1 MPSSQLSRDEIHRNL
16 DSFRSHWLRE
26 LVEWNEQG
34 LTGEE
39 QKSAQRFWIDLFSC
53 FGVSAARMNLFERN
67 ARRGNT
73 GNTGRIDLFYP
84 GVVIGEAKKPGVELE
99 VAYEQVLDYLNGGSI
114 RDFEYPRYILCS
126 NFEAFRLVRLG
137 DTDSSFDISFRL
149 SEVVDYL
156 DSLKFLAGYDTVT
169 RAEETRAS
177 IQASRL
183 MAELFTAM
191 AGDDV
196 DEAVGDE
203 APTNIHDEELRVHET
218 SMYLTRLLF
227 LLFGDDAGLW
237 EADLFTRFVEEN
249 TTADNLGPQLNA
261 LFEVLNTPENR
272 RRHVP
277 DSMAAFPYVNGAIFA
292 EPMRTQYFTPAM
304 RTALLHACRFNW
316 SEISPAIFGS
326 LFQLVK
332 SKEARRSD
340 GEHYTSEKNILKT
353 LEPLFLTELRE
364 KAERLIASRS
374 TTVKALREF
383 RDSLADYAFL
393 DPACGSGNFL
403 IVAYRELRKIET
415 DLIVAIRRKE
425 GTLDDMAL
433 DVSFEQKLSIGQF
446 YGIEVNWWPARI
458 AETAMFLVDHQ
469 ANKELAQRI
478 GAAPER
484 LPISITAH
492 IHHANALAVDWSLV
506 VPEPKGE
513 TLVFGNPPFIGQYT
527 KTKGQKEDMKRV
539 WGKDYDGYLDYVT
552 GWHAQAMKLL
562 SQRKG
567 QFAYV
572 TTNSITQGQPV
583 PELFG
588 PLFREGW
595 RIKFAHRTFSWDSE
609 APGKAAVH
617 CVIVGFSRGEF
628 KPLLWDYPRVNGEPV
643 SVPVV
648 TGINAYLVD
657 GPNVLVTKRMKPLS
671 SFVSPAVRGSQ
682 PTDGGNLIISAEDY
696 EEVSSNSVAA
706 KYLRKFIG
714 SRELVHGL
722 DRWCLWLEDLDPAD
736 VKHAEVLRERIEG
749 CREFREQS
757 TPSGDAYK
765 LKEIPHLF
773 RPNKHRPLVP
783 YVGIPIHVG
792 ESRRYYT
799 VQRFEPEVICSNA
812 NFQVR
817 DKDGLLFSLIS
828 SSMFLAWQ
836 GTIGGRLESRLR
848 FSSTIVWNNFPVPEL
863 STKQRESIIKAGKK
877 VLEARALH
885 PERSL
890 AEHYAPLSMAPEL
903 VKAHEALDREVDK
916 AFGAPRKLTNE
927 RQRLEL
933 LFSSYQRLTQ
943 AA

>member
-1 MPSSQLSRDEIHRNL
+1 MPTSQLSRDEIHRNL

-26 LVEWNEQG
+26 LEEWKAEG
-34 LTGEE
+34 LTGQE
-39 QKSAQRFWIDLFSC
+39 QKAAQRFWIDLFSC

-67 ARRGNT
+67 ARRGDT

-84 GVVIGEAKKPGVELE
+84 GVVIGEAKKPGVDLE

-114 RDFEYPRYILCS
+114 REFEYPRYILCA
-126 NFEAFRLVRLG
+126 NFEQFRLIRLG
-137 DTDSSFDISFRL
+137 DTNFDVSFGL

-169 RAEETRAS
+169 RAEEARAS

-196 DEAVGDE
+196 DEAVGDD
-203 APTNIHDEELRVHET
+203 APTNFHDEELRVHET

-237 EADLFTRFVEEN
+237 ENDLFTRFVEEN
-249 TTADNLGPQLNA
+249 TTPENLGPQLNA
-261 LFEVLNTPENR
+261 LFEILNTPENR

-364 KAERLIASRS
+364 KAERLITSRS

-446 YGIEVNWWPARI
+446 YGLEVNWFPARI
-458 AETAMFLVDHQ
+458 AETAMYLVDHQ

-506 VPEPKGE
+506 VPEPKGD
-513 TLVFGNPPFIGQYT
+513 TIVFGNPPFIGHQT
-527 KTKGQKEDMKRV
+527 KTKEQREELKTV
-539 WGKDYDGYLDYVT
+539 WGKHANGLLDYVA

-562 SQRKG
+562 QNRKG
-567 QFAYV
+567 EFAFV
-572 TTNSITQGQPV
+572 TTNSITQGQGVAP
-583 PELFG
+583 LFG
-588 PLFREGW
+588 PLYAEGW
-595 RIKFAHRTFSWDSE
+595 DIKFAHKTFAWDSE

-617 CVIVGFSRGEF
+617 CVIVGFSRDTTG
-628 KPLLWDYPRVNGEPV
+628 KQRLWDYETAQSEPHEVVVSQGVNG
-643 SVPVV
+643 
-648 TGINAYLVD
+648 YLVD
-657 GPNVLVTKRMKPLS
+657 GPRILVERVSKPLS
-671 SFVSPAVRGSQ
+671 SEIAPAHFGTM
-682 PTDGGNLIISAEDY
+682 PLGNALVVEVDEY
-696 EEVSSNSVAA
+696 EEVSSDPVAA
-706 KYLRKFIG
+706 KYLRPLRG
-714 SRELVHGL
+714 SREIVRGM
-722 DRWCLWLEDLDPAD
+722 DRWCLWLEDLEPGDLEKSP
-736 VKHAEVLRERIEG
+736 VLKERVARNKQYRDSAPTG
-749 CREFREQS
+749 
-757 TPSGDAYK
+757 GDAYK
-765 LKEIPHLF
+765 YRSTPHLF
-773 RPNKHRPLVP
+773 RPSKLPTGDYLCIPSVVSETRP
-783 YVGIPIHVG
+783 YF
-792 ESRRYYT
+792 T
-799 VQRFEPEVICSNA
+799 AARFSKDVIVSNLA
-812 NFQVR
+812 FWAS
-817 DKDGLLFSLIS
+817 DEDGLLFSLVS
-828 SSMFLAWQ
+828 SSMFMAWQ
-836 GTIGGRLESRLR
+836 RTVGGRLKSDLR
-848 FSSTIVWNNFPVPEL
+848 FSNTLTWNTFPVPEL
-863 STKQRESIIKAGKK
+863 SAKQREAIIKAGKK
-877 VLEARALH
+877 VLEARELH

-903 VKAHEALDREVDK
+903 VKAHEALDRQVDK
-916 AFGAPRKLTNE
+916 ALGASRKLTRE

-933 LFSSYQRLTQ
+933 LFSNYQRLT
-943 AA
+943 AVA

>member
-1 MPSSQLSRDEIHRNL
+1 MPTSQLSRDAIHRNL
-16 DSFRSHWLRE
+16 ESFRGHWLRE
-26 LVEWNEQG
+26 LEEWKEQG
-34 LTGEE
+34 ITGQE
-39 QKSAQRFWIDLFSC
+39 QKAAQRFWIDLFSC
-53 FGVSAARMNLFERN
+53 FGVTAQRMNLFERN
-67 ARRGNT
+67 ARRSDT

-84 GVVIGEAKKPGVELE
+84 GVVIGEAKKPGVDLE
-99 VAYEQVLDYLNGGSI
+99 VAYQQVLDYLNGGSI
-114 RDFEYPRYILCS
+114 REFEYPRYILCS
-126 NFEAFRLVRLG
+126 NFEQFRLIRLG
-137 DTDSSFDISFRL
+137 DTSFDVTFEL
-149 SEVVDYL
+149 SEIVDYL

-169 RAEETRAS
+169 REEGARAS

-196 DEAVGDE
+196 DEAVGDDS
-203 APTNIHDEELRVHET
+203 PTNFHDEELRVHET

-249 TTADNLGPQLNA
+249 TTPENLGPQLNA

-340 GEHYTSEKNILKT
+340 GEHYTSEKNILRT
-353 LEPLFLTELRE
+353 LKPLFLTELQE
-364 KAERLIASRS
+364 KAQRLISAKS
-374 TTVKALREF
+374 TSVKDLRAF

-446 YGIEVNWWPARI
+446 YGIELNWWPARI

-506 VPEPKGE
+506 VPEPKSE
-513 TLVFGNPPFIGQYT
+513 TFVFGNPPFIGHQT
-527 KTKGQKEDMKRV
+527 KTKEQREELKAV
-539 WGKDYDGYLDYVT
+539 WGKHANGLLDYVT

-562 SQRKG
+562 QNRKG
-567 QFAYV
+567 EFAFV
-572 TTNSITQGQPV
+572 TTNSITQGQGVAP
-583 PELFG
+583 LFG
-588 PLFREGW
+588 PLYAEGW
-595 RIKFAHRTFSWDSE
+595 DIKFAHKTFAWDSE

-617 CVIVGFSRGEF
+617 CVIVGFSRDTTG
-628 KPLLWDYPRVNGEPV
+628 KQRLWDYETPQSEPHEIAVSQGVNG
-643 SVPVV
+643 
-648 TGINAYLVD
+648 YLVD
-657 GPNVLVTKRMKPLS
+657 GAQILVERVNKPLS
-671 SFVSPAVRGSQ
+671 TVIAPAYFGAMPLGSA
-682 PTDGGNLIISAEDY
+682 LIVEAGDY
-696 EEVSSNSVAA
+696 EEVSSDPVAA
-706 KYLRKFIG
+706 KYLRPLRG
-714 SRELVHGL
+714 SRELVRGL
-722 DRWCLWLEDLDPAD
+722 DRWCLWLEDLEPGDLEKSP
-736 VKHAEVLRERIEG
+736 VLKERVARNKQYRDSAPTG
-749 CREFREQS
+749 
-757 TPSGDAYK
+757 GDAYK
-765 LKEIPHLF
+765 YRSTPHLF
-773 RPNKHRPLVP
+773 RPSKLPTGDYLC
-783 YVGIPIHVG
+783 IPSVVS
-792 ESRRYYT
+792 ESRPFFT
-799 VQRFEPEVICSNA
+799 AARFSKDVIVSNLA
-812 NFQVR
+812 FWTP
-817 DKDGLLFSLIS
+817 DGDGLLFALIS
-828 SSMFLAWQ
+828 SSMFMAWQ
-836 GTIGGRLESRLR
+836 KTVGGRLKSDLR
-848 FSSTIVWNNFPVPEL
+848 FSNTLVWNTFPVPEL
-863 STKQRESIIKAGKK
+863 SDKQREGIVKAGKK
-877 VLEARALH
+877 VLEARELH
-885 PERSL
+885 PERPL

-903 VKAHEALDREVDK
+903 VKAHDALDREVDK
-916 AFGAPRKLTNE
+916 VFGAPRKLTNE

-933 LFSSYQRLTQ
+933 LFSNYQRLTEV
-943 AA
+943 A

>member
-1 MPSSQLSRDEIHRNL
+1 MPSSQLSRDEINRNL

-26 LVEWNEQG
+26 LKEWNEQG
-34 LTGEE
+34 ITGQE
-39 QKSAQRFWIDLFSC
+39 QKAAQRFWIDLFSC
-53 FGVSAARMNLFERN
+53 FGVTAQRMNLFERN
-67 ARRGNT
+67 ARRGDT

-84 GVVIGEAKKPGVELE
+84 GVVIGEAKKPGVDLE
-99 VAYEQVLDYLNGGSI
+99 VAYQQVLDYLNGGSI

-126 NFEAFRLVRLG
+126 NFEQFRLIRLG
-137 DTDSSFDISFRL
+137 DTNFDVSFGL

-169 RAEETRAS
+169 RAEEARAS

-203 APTNIHDEELRVHET
+203 APTNFHDEELRVHET

-340 GEHYTSEKNILKT
+340 GEHYTSETNILKT
-353 LEPLFLTELRE
+353 LQPLFLTELRE
-364 KAERLIASRS
+364 KAERLITSRS

-446 YGIEVNWWPARI
+446 YGIELNWWPARI

-484 LPISITAH
+484 LPIRITAH
-492 IHHANALAVDWSLV
+492 IQHANALAVDWSLV

-513 TLVFGNPPFIGQYT
+513 TFVFGNPPFIGHQT
-527 KTKGQKEDMKRV
+527 KTKEQREELKAV
-539 WGKDYDGYLDYVT
+539 WGKHANGLLDYVA

-562 SQRKG
+562 QNRKG
-567 QFAYV
+567 EFAFV
-572 TTNSITQGQPV
+572 TTNSIAQGQGV
-583 PELFG
+583 PPLFG
-588 PLFREGW
+588 PLYAEGW
-595 RIKFAHRTFSWDSE
+595 DIKFAHKTFAWDSE

-617 CVIVGFSRGEF
+617 CVIVGFSRDTTG
-628 KPLLWDYPRVNGEPV
+628 KQRLWDYETAHSEPQEVVVSQGVNG
-643 SVPVV
+643 
-648 TGINAYLVD
+648 YLVD
-657 GPNVLVTKRMKPLS
+657 GPRILVERVSKPLS
-671 SFVSPAVRGSQ
+671 SEIAPAHFGTM
-682 PTDGGNLIISAEDY
+682 PLGNALVVEVDEY
-696 EEVSSNSVAA
+696 EEVSSDSVAA
-706 KYLRKFIG
+706 KYLRPLRG
-714 SRELVHGL
+714 SRELVRGL
-722 DRWCLWLEDLDPAD
+722 DRWCLWLEDLEPGDLEKSP
-736 VKHAEVLRERIEG
+736 VLKERVARNKKYRESAPTG
-749 CREFREQS
+749 
-757 TPSGDAYK
+757 GDAYK
-765 LKEIPHLF
+765 YRSTPHLF
-773 RPNKHRPLVP
+773 RPSKLPTGDYLCIPSVVSETRP
-783 YVGIPIHVG
+783 YF
-792 ESRRYYT
+792 T
-799 VQRFEPEVICSNA
+799 AARFSKDIIVSNLA
-812 NFQVR
+812 FWTP
-817 DKDGLLFSLIS
+817 DEDGLLFALIS
-828 SSMFLAWQ
+828 SSMFMEWQ
-836 GTIGGRLESRLR
+836 RTVGGRLKSDLR
-848 FSSTIVWNNFPVPEL
+848 FSNTLVWNTFPVPEL
-863 STKQRESIIKAGKK
+863 SDKQREGIIKAGKK
-877 VLEARALH
+877 VLEARELH

-903 VKAHEALDREVDK
+903 VKAHDALDREVDK

-933 LFSSYQRLTQ
+933 LFSNYQQLKG
-943 AA
+943 

>member
-1 MPSSQLSRDEIHRNL
+1 MPTSQLSRDEINRNL

-26 LVEWNEQG
+26 LEEWKAEG

-53 FGVSAARMNLFERN
+53 FGVTAQRMNLFERN
-67 ARRGNT
+67 ARRSDT

-84 GVVIGEAKKPGVELE
+84 GVVIGEAKKPGVDLE
-99 VAYEQVLDYLNGGSI
+99 IAYQQVLDYLNGGSI
-114 RDFEYPRYILCS
+114 REFEYPRYILCS
-126 NFEAFRLVRLG
+126 NFEQFRLIRLG
-137 DTDSSFDISFRL
+137 DTNFDVSFGL

-169 RAEETRAS
+169 RAEEARAS

-203 APTNIHDEELRVHET
+203 APTNFHDEELRVHET

-249 TTADNLGPQLNA
+249 TTPDNLGPQLNA

-364 KAERLIASRS
+364 KAERLITSRS

-403 IVAYRELRKIET
+403 IVAYRELREIET

-446 YGIEVNWWPARI
+446 YGIELNWWPARI

-492 IHHANALAVDWSLV
+492 IQHANALAVDWSLV

-527 KTKGQKEDMKRV
+527 KTKEQTEDMKRV

-583 PELFG
+583 PALFG

-643 SVPVV
+643 SVPVA

-657 GPNVLVTKRMKPLS
+657 GPNVLVTKRSKPLADIPKVTYGS
-671 SFVSPAVRGSQ
+671 KPA
-682 PTDGGNLIISAEDY
+682 DGGFLVPKAGVKIAADDEIAARYVRPFVGAKELIHGTA
-696 EEVSSNSVAA
+696 
-706 KYLRKFIG
+706 
-714 SRELVHGL
+714 RE
-722 DRWCLWLEDLDPAD
+722 CLWLEELDPAD
-736 VKHAEVLRERIEG
+736 VKRSEVLRERIEG
-749 CREFREQS
+749 CKEFREASAKKATREQAV
-757 TPSGDAYK
+757 T
-765 LKEIPHLF
+765 PHLF
-773 RPNKHRPLVP
+773 TEIRNQETS
-783 YVGIPIHVG
+783 YVGIPRHVG
-792 ESRRYYT
+792 ESRKFFT
-799 VQRFEPEVICSNA
+799 VQSFAPEVICGDA
-812 NFQVR
+812 NFQVE
-817 DKDGLLFSLIS
+817 DKDGLLFGLIS
-828 SSMFLAWQ
+828 SSMFMAWQ
-836 GTIGGRLESRLR
+836 RTIGGKIKSDLR
-848 FSSTIVWNNFPVPEL
+848 FSNTLTWNTFPVPEL
-863 STKQRESIIKAGKK
+863 SDKQRESIIKAGKK
-877 VLEARALH
+877 VLEARELH

-916 AFGAPRKLTNE
+916 AFGASRKLTNE

-933 LFSSYQRLTQ
+933 LFSNYQRLTEV
-943 AA
+943 A

>member
-1 MPSSQLSRDEIHRNL
+1 MPTSQLSRDEINRNL
-16 DSFRSHWLRE
+16 DSFQSHWLRE
-26 LVEWNEQG
+26 LEEWKEQG
-34 LTGEE
+34 LTGQE
-39 QKSAQRFWIDLFSC
+39 QKAAQRFWIDLFSC
-53 FGVSAARMNLFERN
+53 FGVTAQRMNLFERN

-84 GVVIGEAKKPGVELE
+84 GVVIGEAKKPGVDLE

-114 RDFEYPRYILCS
+114 REFEYPRYILCS
-126 NFEAFRLVRLG
+126 NFEQFRLIRLG
-137 DTDSSFDISFRL
+137 DTNFDVSFEL

-169 RAEETRAS
+169 RAEEARAS

-196 DEAVGDE
+196 DEAIGDE
-203 APTNIHDEELRVHET
+203 APTNFHDEELRVHET

-249 TTADNLGPQLNA
+249 TTPENLGPQLNA

-340 GEHYTSEKNILKT
+340 GEHYTSETNILKT

-364 KAERLIASRS
+364 KAERLITSRS

-383 RDSLADYAFL
+383 RDSLAEYAFL

-446 YGIEVNWWPARI
+446 YGIELNWWPARI

-484 LPISITAH
+484 LPIRITAH

-513 TLVFGNPPFIGQYT
+513 TFVFGNPPFIGHQT
-527 KTKGQKEDMKRV
+527 KTKEQREELKAV
-539 WGKDYDGYLDYVT
+539 WGKHANGLLDYVT
-552 GWHAQAMKLL
+552 GWHAQAVKLL
-562 SQRKG
+562 KNRKG
-567 QFAYV
+567 EFAFV
-572 TTNSITQGQPV
+572 TTNSIAQGQGVAP
-583 PELFG
+583 LFG
-588 PLFREGW
+588 PLYGEGW
-595 RIKFAHRTFSWDSE
+595 DIKFAHRTFAWDSE

-617 CVIVGFSRGEF
+617 CVIVGFSRDTTG
-628 KPLLWDYPRVNGEPV
+628 KQRLWDYETAQSEPHEIAVSQGVNG
-643 SVPVV
+643 
-648 TGINAYLVD
+648 YLVD
-657 GPNVLVTKRMKPLS
+657 GPRILVERVSKPLS
-671 SFVSPAVRGSQ
+671 SEIAPAHFGTM
-682 PTDGGNLIISAEDY
+682 PLGNALVVEVDEY
-696 EEVSSNSVAA
+696 EEVSSDSVAA
-706 KYLRKFIG
+706 KYLRPLRG
-714 SRELVHGL
+714 SRELVRGL
-722 DRWCLWLEDLDPAD
+722 DRWCLWLEDLEPGDLEKSP
-736 VKHAEVLRERIEG
+736 VLKERVARNKKYRESAPTG
-749 CREFREQS
+749 
-757 TPSGDAYK
+757 GDAYK
-765 LKEIPHLF
+765 YRSTPHLF
-773 RPNKHRPLVP
+773 RPSKRPNGDYLCIPSVVSEARP
-783 YVGIPIHVG
+783 YF
-792 ESRRYYT
+792 T
-799 VQRFEPEVICSNA
+799 AARFSKNVIVSNLA
-812 NFQVR
+812 FWTP
-817 DKDGLLFSLIS
+817 DEDGLLFALIS
-828 SSMFLAWQ
+828 SSVFMAWQ
-836 GTIGGRLESRLR
+836 KTVGGRLKSDLR
-848 FSSTIVWNNFPVPEL
+848 FSNTLVWNTFPVPEL
-863 STKQRESIIKAGKK
+863 SDKQREGIIKAGKK
-877 VLEARALH
+877 VLEARELH
-885 PERSL
+885 SERSL
-890 AEHYAPLSMAPEL
+890 AEHYSPLAMAPEL
-903 VKAHEALDREVDK
+903 VKAHDALDREVDK

-933 LFSSYQRLTQ
+933 LFSNYQRLTE
-943 AA
+943 

>member
-1 MPSSQLSRDEIHRNL
+1 MSAAAISRDEIHRRL
-16 DSFRSHWLRE
+16 DSFRAHWLRE
-26 LVEWNEQG
+26 LDQWKEQG

-39 QKSAQRFWIDLFSC
+39 QKAAQRFWIDLFSC

-67 ARRGNT
+67 ARRGST
-73 GNTGRIDLFYP
+73 GGAGRIDLFYP
-84 GVVIGEAKKPGVELE
+84 SVVIGEAKKPGVSLE
-99 VAYEQVLDYLNGGSI
+99 VAYEQALDYLNGGTV
-114 RDFEYPRYILCS
+114 RDFEMPRYVLCS
-126 NFEAFRLVRLG
+126 NFEQFRLVRLG
-137 DTDSSFDISFRL
+137 DAGFDISFGL
-149 SEVVDYL
+149 SEVTDNL
-156 DSLKFLAGYDTVT
+156 DALKFLAGYDTVT
-169 RAEETRAS
+169 KQEEQKASIRAS
-177 IQASRL
+177 QL

-203 APTNIHDEELRVHET
+203 APTNYHDEELRVHET

-237 EADLFTRFVEEN
+237 EQDLFTRFIEEN

-272 RRHVP
+272 RGRVP
-277 DSMAAFPYVNGAIFA
+277 DSLAAFPYVNGAIFA
-292 EPMRTQYFTPAM
+292 EPMRTQYFDAEM
-304 RTALLHACRFNW
+304 RDALLKACRFNW

-364 KAERLIASRS
+364 KAERLITSRS
-374 TTVKALREF
+374 TTVKALRAF

-415 DLIVAIRRKE
+415 DLIVEIRRRE
-425 GTLDDMAL
+425 GTLDELAL

-446 YGIEVNWWPARI
+446 YGIELNWWPARI
-458 AETAMFLVDHQ
+458 AETAMWLVDHQ

-506 VPEPKGE
+506 VPEPRGE
-513 TLVFGNPPFIGQYT
+513 TLIFGNPPFIGQYT
-527 KTKGQKEDMKRV
+527 KTKEQTQDMRRV
-539 WGKDYDGYLDYVT
+539 WGTDYDGYLDYVT
-552 GWHAQAMKLL
+552 GWHAQSMKLL
-562 SQRKG
+562 KNRKG

-583 PELFG
+583 PALFG

-643 SVPVV
+643 AVPVA

-657 GPNVLVTKRMKPLS
+657 GPNVLVEKRSKPLADIPVAR
-671 SFVSPAVRGSQ
+671 FGSK
-682 PTDGGNLIISAEDY
+682 PVDGGNLIVEVDEF
-696 EEVSSNSVAA
+696 EEVSSDPIAA
-706 KYLRKFIG
+706 KYLRPFRMGK
-714 SRELVHGL
+714 ELVRGL
-722 DRWCLWLEDLDPAD
+722 DRWCLWLEDLEPGD
-736 VKHAEVLRERIEG
+736 VEKSEILRSRIE
-749 CREFREQS
+749 
-757 TPSGDAYK
+757 AV
-765 LKEIPHLF
+765 KEKRLASKKKATQESARYPHLF
-773 RPNKHRPLVP
+773 QENHQPEGP
-783 YVGIPIHVG
+783 YVGIPRVVS
-792 ESRRYYT
+792 ETRAYYT
-799 VQRFEPEVICSNA
+799 AQHLEPEVIA
-812 NFQVR
+812 G
-817 DKDGLLFSLIS
+817 DKVYTAIDPDGLLFSLVS
-828 SSMFLAWQ
+828 SSMFMTWQ
-836 GTIGGRLESRLR
+836 RTVGGRLKSDLN
-848 FSSTIVWNNFPVPEL
+848 FSNTITWNSFPVPGL
-863 STKQRESIIKAGKK
+863 TDKQREAIIKAGKK
-877 VLEARALH
+877 VLAVRALH

-890 AEHYAPLSMAPEL
+890 AEHYAPLSMDPEL
-903 VKAHEALDREVDK
+903 VKAHDALDRAVDT

-933 LFSSYQRLTQ
+933 LFRAYSEMTRQN
-943 AA
+943 

>member
-26 LVEWNEQG
+26 LEEWKAEG

-53 FGVSAARMNLFERN
+53 FGITAQRMNLFERN

-73 GNTGRIDLFYP
+73 GSTGRIDLFYP
-84 GVVIGEAKKPGVELE
+84 GVVIGEAKKPGVDLE
-99 VAYEQVLDYLNGGSI
+99 VAYQQVLDYLNGGSI

-126 NFEAFRLVRLG
+126 NFEQFRLIRLG
-137 DTDSSFDISFRL
+137 DTNFDVTFGL

-169 RAEETRAS
+169 RAEEARAS

-203 APTNIHDEELRVHET
+203 APTNYHDEELRVHET

-261 LFEVLNTPENR
+261 LFEILNTPENR

-277 DSMAAFPYVNGAIFA
+277 DSLAAFPYVNGAIFA

-340 GEHYTSEKNILKT
+340 GEHYTSETNILKT
-353 LEPLFLTELRE
+353 VEPLFLTELRE
-364 KAERLIASRS
+364 KAERLITSRS

-446 YGIEVNWWPARI
+446 YGIELNWWPARI

-469 ANKELAQRI
+469 CNKELAQRI

-513 TLVFGNPPFIGQYT
+513 TFVFGNPPFIGQYT
-527 KTKGQKEDMKRV
+527 KTKEQKEDMKRV

-583 PELFG
+583 PALFG

-595 RIKFAHRTFSWDSE
+595 RIKFAHRTFAWDSE

-628 KPLLWDYPRVNGEPV
+628 KPLLWDYPRVNGEAV
-643 SVPVV
+643 CVPVA

-657 GPNVLVTKRMKPLS
+657 GPNVLATKRSKPLADIPKVAYGS
-671 SFVSPAVRGSQ
+671 KPA
-682 PTDGGNLIISAEDY
+682 DGGFLVPKAGVKIAEDD
-696 EEVSSNSVAA
+696 EVAA
-706 KYLRKFIG
+706 RYVRPFVGAKELIHG
-714 SRELVHGL
+714 TARE
-722 DRWCLWLEDLDPAD
+722 CLWLEDLDPAD
-736 VKHAEVLRERIEG
+736 VRRSEVLRERIEG
-749 CREFREQS
+749 CREFREAS
-757 TPSGDAYK
+757 AKKATRERAVT
-765 LKEIPHLF
+765 PHLF
-773 RPNKHRPLVP
+773 TEIRKQETS
-783 YVGIPIHVG
+783 YVGIPRHVG
-792 ESRRYYT
+792 ETRKFFT
-799 VQRFEPEVICSNA
+799 VQRFGPEVICGDA
-812 NFQVR
+812 NFQVE

-828 SSMFLAWQ
+828 SSMFMAWQ
-836 GTIGGRLESRLR
+836 RTIGGKIKSDLR
-848 FSSTIVWNNFPVPEL
+848 FSNTLVWNTFPIPEL
-863 STKQRESIIKAGKK
+863 SEKQREGIIRAGKK
-877 VLEARALH
+877 VLEARELH

-903 VKAHEALDREVDK
+903 VKAHDALDREVDK
-916 AFGAPRKLTNE
+916 AFGAPRKLTNK

-933 LFSSYQRLTQ
+933 LFENYERLTR
-943 AA
+943 

>member
-16 DSFRSHWLRE
+16 DSFQSHWLRE
-26 LVEWNEQG
+26 LEEWKAKG

-67 ARRGNT
+67 ARRGDT

-84 GVVIGEAKKPGVELE
+84 GVVIGEAKKPGVDLE

-126 NFEAFRLVRLG
+126 NFEQFRLIRLG
-137 DTDSSFDISFRL
+137 DTSFDVTFEL
-149 SEVVDYL
+149 SEIVDYL

-169 RAEETRAS
+169 KREEERAS
-177 IQASRL
+177 IRASQL

-203 APTNIHDEELRVHET
+203 APTNFHDEALRVHET

-249 TTADNLGPQLNA
+249 TTPENLGPQLNA
-261 LFEVLNTPENR
+261 LFEVLNTPGNR

-340 GEHYTSEKNILKT
+340 GEHYTSETNILKT

-364 KAERLIASRS
+364 KAERLITSRS

-446 YGIEVNWWPARI
+446 YGIELNWWPARI

-484 LPISITAH
+484 LPIRITAH
-492 IHHANALAVDWSLV
+492 IQHANALAVDWSLV

-527 KTKGQKEDMKRV
+527 KTKEQTEDMKRV

-583 PELFG
+583 PALFG

-628 KPLLWDYPRVNGEPV
+628 KPLLWDYPRVNGEAV
-643 SVPVV
+643 SVPVA

-657 GPNVLVTKRMKPLS
+657 GPNVLVAKRSKPLADIPKVTYGS
-671 SFVSPAVRGSQ
+671 KAV
-682 PTDGGNLIISAEDY
+682 DNGNLIVEVEDY
-696 EEVSSNSVAA
+696 EAVSSDSVAA
-706 KYLRKFIG
+706 KYLRPFRG
-714 SRELVHGL
+714 SKELVRGL
-722 DRWCLWLEDLDPAD
+722 ERWCLWLENLDPGD
-736 VKHAEVLRERIEG
+736 VSSSSVLSERLDAV
-749 CREFREQS
+749 RRFRDSSKKEATRQLAS
-757 TPSGDAYK
+757 LPQLFGERRAPTSDYLCIPSVVS
-765 LKEIPHLF
+765 ET
-773 RPNKHRPLVP
+773 RPYFTAARF
-783 YVGIPIHVG
+783 
-792 ESRRYYT
+792 SRN
-799 VQRFEPEVICSNA
+799 VIVSNLA
-812 NFQVR
+812 FWAP
-817 DKDGLLFSLIS
+817 DEDGLLFSLVS
-828 SSMFLAWQ
+828 SSMFMAWQ
-836 GTIGGRLESRLR
+836 KTVGGRLKSDLR
-848 FSSTIVWNNFPVPEL
+848 FSNTLVWNTFPVPEL
-863 STKQRESIIKAGKK
+863 SDKQREGIVKAGKK
-877 VLEARALH
+877 VLEARGLH

-903 VKAHEALDREVDK
+903 VKAHEALDRQVDK
-916 AFGAPRKLTNE
+916 AFGTSRKLTNE

-933 LFSSYQRLTQ
+933 LFSNYQRLTEV
-943 AA
+943 A

>member
-26 LVEWNEQG
+26 LEEWNEQG
-34 LTGEE
+34 ITGEE
-39 QKSAQRFWIDLFSC
+39 QKGAQRFWIDLFSC
-53 FGVSAARMNLFERN
+53 FGVTAQRMNLFERN

-84 GVVIGEAKKPGVELE
+84 GVVIGEAKKPGVDLE

-114 RDFEYPRYILCS
+114 REFEYPRYILCS
-126 NFEAFRLVRLG
+126 NFEQFRLIRLG
-137 DTDSSFDISFRL
+137 DTSFDVSFGL
-149 SEVVDYL
+149 SEIVDYL

-169 RAEETRAS
+169 RAEEARAS

-203 APTNIHDEELRVHET
+203 APTNFHDEELRVHET

-249 TTADNLGPQLNA
+249 TTPDNLGPQLNA
-261 LFEVLNTPENR
+261 LFEVLNTPDNR

-353 LEPLFLTELRE
+353 LQPLFLTELRE
-364 KAERLIASRS
+364 KAQRLISAKS
-374 TTVKALREF
+374 TSVKDLRAF

-446 YGIEVNWWPARI
+446 YGIELNWWPARI

-492 IHHANALAVDWSLV
+492 IHHANALSVDWSLV

-513 TLVFGNPPFIGQYT
+513 TFVFGNPPFIGARMMD
-527 KTKGQKEDMKRV
+527 KEQKQELNRV
-539 WGKDYDGYLDYVT
+539 WNGAKGVNQLDYVT
-552 GWHAQAMKLL
+552 GWHAQALKMLEE
-562 SQRKG
+562 RRG
-567 QFAYV
+567 RFGFV
-572 TTNSITQGQPV
+572 TTNSITQGDQV
-583 PELFG
+583 PRLFG
-588 PLFREGW
+588 PIFDAGW
-595 RIKFAHRTFSWDSE
+595 RIRFAHRTFSWDSE

-617 CVIVGFSRGEF
+617 CVIIGFDRQDSPTPR
-628 KPLLWDYPRVNGEPV
+628 LWDYPRVNAEPEL
-643 SVPVV
+643 VPV
-648 TGINAYLVD
+648 TRSINAYLVD
-657 GPNVLVTKRMKPLS
+657 GPNVLVEKRSKPLS
-671 SFVSPAVRGSQ
+671 GVAPARFGSM
-682 PTDGGNLIISAEDY
+682 PNDGGNLIVEAEEY
-696 EEVSSNSVAA
+696 EEVASDPVAA
-706 KYLRKFIG
+706 KYLRPFRMGK
-714 SRELVHGL
+714 ELVRGL
-722 DRWCLWLEDLDPAD
+722 ERWCLWMENLEPGD
-736 VKHAEVLRERIEG
+736 VEKSEILRSRVEAVRTHRLKSKRAATQKRAATPYLFGELH
-749 CREFREQS
+749 QPS
-757 TPSGDAYK
+757 TS
-765 LKEIPHLF
+765 
-773 RPNKHRPLVP
+773 
-783 YVGIPIHVG
+783 YVGIPRVVS
-792 ESRRYYT
+792 EARRYYT
-799 VQRFEPEVICSNA
+799 AQHLSPEIIA
-812 NFQVR
+812 G
-817 DKDGLLFSLIS
+817 DKVYTAVDPDGLLFGLIS
-828 SSMFLAWQ
+828 SSMFITWQ
-836 GTIGGRLESRLR
+836 KTVGGRLKSDYN
-848 FSSTIVWNNFPVPEL
+848 FSNTIVWNTFPVPEL
-863 STKQRESIIKAGKK
+863 SDKQRESIIKAGKK
-877 VLEARALH
+877 VLEARELH

-903 VKAHEALDREVDK
+903 VKAHDALDREVDK
-916 AFGAPRKLTNE
+916 AFGASRKLSNE

-933 LFSSYQRLTQ
+933 LFSNYQRLTEV
-943 AA
+943 A

>member
-1 MPSSQLSRDEIHRNL
+1 MPTSQLSRDEIHRNL
-16 DSFRSHWLRE
+16 DSFQSHWLRE
-26 LVEWNEQG
+26 LEQWKAEG

-39 QKSAQRFWIDLFSC
+39 QKGAQRFWIDLFSC
-53 FGVSAARMNLFERN
+53 FGVTAQRMNLFERN
-67 ARRGNT
+67 ARRGDT

-84 GVVIGEAKKPGVELE
+84 GVVIGEAKKPGVDLE
-99 VAYEQVLDYLNGGSI
+99 VAYQQVLDYLNGGSI
-114 RDFEYPRYILCS
+114 REFEYPRYILCS
-126 NFEAFRLVRLG
+126 NFQEFRLIRLG
-137 DTDSSFDISFRL
+137 DTSFDVSFEL
-149 SEVVDYL
+149 SEIVDYL

-169 RAEETRAS
+169 RAEEARAS

-196 DEAVGDE
+196 DEAVGDD
-203 APTNIHDEELRVHET
+203 APTNFHDEELRVHET

-249 TTADNLGPQLNA
+249 TTPENLGPQLNA

-340 GEHYTSEKNILKT
+340 GEHYTSETNILKT
-353 LEPLFLTELRE
+353 LQPLFLTELRE
-364 KAERLIASRS
+364 KAERLISAKS
-374 TTVKALREF
+374 TGVKELRAF

-446 YGIEVNWWPARI
+446 YGIELNWWPARI

-469 ANKELAQRI
+469 CNKELAQRI

-492 IHHANALAVDWSLV
+492 IHHGNALAVDWSLV

-513 TLVFGNPPFIGQYT
+513 TFVFGNPPFIGHQT
-527 KTKGQKEDMKRV
+527 KTKEQREELKAV
-539 WGKDYDGYLDYVT
+539 WGKYANGLLDYVT
-552 GWHAQAMKLL
+552 GWHAQAVKLL
-562 SQRKG
+562 KKRKG
-567 QFAYV
+567 EFAFV
-572 TTNSITQGQPV
+572 TTNSITQGQGV
-583 PELFG
+583 PPLFG
-588 PLFREGW
+588 PLYAEGW
-595 RIKFAHRTFSWDSE
+595 DIKFAHKTFAWDSE

-617 CVIVGFSRGEF
+617 CVIVGFSRDTTG
-628 KPLLWDYPRVNGEPV
+628 KQRLWDYETAHSEPQEVVVSQGVNG
-643 SVPVV
+643 
-648 TGINAYLVD
+648 YLVD
-657 GPNVLVTKRMKPLS
+657 GPRILVERVSKPLS
-671 SFVSPAVRGSQ
+671 SEIAPAHFGTM
-682 PTDGGNLIISAEDY
+682 PLGNALVVEVDEY
-696 EEVSSNSVAA
+696 EEVSSDPVAA
-706 KYLRKFIG
+706 KYLRPLRG
-714 SRELVHGL
+714 SRELVRGL
-722 DRWCLWLEDLDPAD
+722 DRWCLWLQDLEPGDLEKSP
-736 VKHAEVLRERIEG
+736 VLKERVSRNKRYRESAPTG
-749 CREFREQS
+749 
-757 TPSGDAYK
+757 GDAYK
-765 LKEIPHLF
+765 YRSTPHLF
-773 RPNKHRPLVP
+773 RPSKLPTGDYLCIPSVVSETRP
-783 YVGIPIHVG
+783 YFTAAGF
-792 ESRRYYT
+792 SKD
-799 VQRFEPEVICSNA
+799 VIVSNLA
-812 NFQVR
+812 FWTP
-817 DKDGLLFSLIS
+817 DEDGLLFALIS
-828 SSMFLAWQ
+828 SSMFMAWQ
-836 GTIGGRLESRLR
+836 RTVGGRLKSDLR
-848 FSSTIVWNNFPVPEL
+848 FSNTLTWNTFPVPEL
-863 STKQRESIIKAGKK
+863 SDKQREAIIKAGKK
-877 VLEARALH
+877 VLEARELH

-903 VKAHEALDREVDK
+903 VKAHDALDREVDK

-933 LFSSYQRLTQ
+933 LFSNYQRLTQ
-943 AA
+943 VA

>member
-1 MPSSQLSRDEIHRNL
+1 MPVPQLSRDEIHRRL
-16 DSFRSHWLRE
+16 DSFRAHWLRE
-26 LVEWNEQG
+26 LEEWKEQG

-39 QKSAQRFWIDLFSC
+39 QKAAQRFWIDLFSC
-53 FGVSAARMNLFERN
+53 FGVSAQRMNLFERN
-67 ARRGNT
+67 ARRGST
-73 GNTGRIDLFYP
+73 GGAGRIDLFYP
-84 GVVIGEAKKPGVELE
+84 SVVIGEAKKPGVSLE
-99 VAYEQVLDYLNGGSI
+99 VAYQQALDYLNGGTV
-114 RDFEYPRYILCS
+114 RDFEMPRYVLCS

-137 DTDSSFDISFRL
+137 DADSGFDISFSL
-149 SEVVDYL
+149 SEVTDNL

-169 RAEETRAS
+169 KQEEEKASIRAS
-177 IQASRL
+177 QL

-203 APTNIHDEELRVHET
+203 APTDYHDEELKVHET
-218 SMYLTRLLF
+218 SQYLTRLLF

-237 EADLFTRFVEEN
+237 EQDLFTRFIEEN

-272 RRHVP
+272 RGRVP
-277 DSMAAFPYVNGAIFA
+277 DSLAAFPYVNGAVFA
-292 EPMRTQYFTPAM
+292 EQMRTQYFDAEM
-304 RTALLHACRFNW
+304 RDALLKACRFNW

-340 GEHYTSEKNILKT
+340 GEHYTSETNILKT

-364 KAERLIASRS
+364 QAERLITSKS
-374 TTVKALREF
+374 TTVKKLREF

-415 DLIVAIRRKE
+415 DLIVEIRRRE
-425 GTLDDMAL
+425 GTLDELAL

-446 YGIEVNWWPARI
+446 YGIELNWWPARI

-469 ANKELAQRI
+469 ANQQLAQRI

-492 IHHANALAVDWSLV
+492 IHHANALSVDWSLV
-506 VPEPKGE
+506 VPEPRGE
-513 TLVFGNPPFIGQYT
+513 TVVFGNPPFIGQYT
-527 KTKGQKEDMKRV
+527 KTKEQTQDMRRV
-539 WGKDYDGYLDYVT
+539 WGTDYDGYLDYVT
-552 GWHAQAMKLL
+552 GWHAQAMRLL
-562 SQRKG
+562 KNRKG

-583 PELFG
+583 PALFG

-643 SVPVV
+643 AVPVA

-657 GPNVLVTKRMKPLS
+657 GPNILVAKRSKPLADIPVAR
-671 SFVSPAVRGSQ
+671 FGSK
-682 PTDGGNLIISAEDY
+682 PVDGGNLIVEVDEF
-696 EEVSSNSVAA
+696 EEVSSDPIAA
-706 KYLRKFIG
+706 KYLRPFRMGK
-714 SRELVHGL
+714 ELVRGL
-722 DRWCLWLEDLDPAD
+722 DRWCLWMENLEPGD
-736 VKHAEVLRERIEG
+736 VEKSKILRSRIE
-749 CREFREQS
+749 
-757 TPSGDAYK
+757 AV
-765 LKEIPHLF
+765 KEKRQASKKKATQESARYPHLF
-773 RPNKHRPLVP
+773 QENHQPELP
-783 YVGIPIHVG
+783 YVGIPRVVS
-792 ESRRYYT
+792 ETRAYYT
-799 VQRFEPEVICSNA
+799 VQHLEPEVIAADSV
-812 NFQVR
+812 FTVV
-817 DKDGLLFSLIS
+817 DPEGLLFGLIS
-828 SSMFLAWQ
+828 SSMFMAWQ

-848 FSSTIVWNNFPVPEL
+848 FSNTLTWNNFPVPVL
-863 STKQRESIIKAGKK
+863 TDKQRTSIIKAGEK
-877 VLEARALH
+877 VLVARELH
-885 PERSL
+885 PDRSL
-890 AEHYAPLSMAPEL
+890 AEHYAPLSMDPEL
-903 VKAHEALDREVDK
+903 VRAHDALDRAVDT

-933 LFSSYQRLTQ
+933 LFKNYEALTSD
-943 AA
+943 

>member
-1 MPSSQLSRDEIHRNL
+1 MPTSQLSRDEIHRNL
-16 DSFRSHWLRE
+16 DSFRSHWLKE
-26 LVEWNEQG
+26 LEEWKAEG

-53 FGVSAARMNLFERN
+53 FGITAQRMNLFERN

-84 GVVIGEAKKPGVELE
+84 GVVIGEAKKPGVDLE
-99 VAYEQVLDYLNGGSI
+99 VAYQQVLDYLNGGSI
-114 RDFEYPRYILCS
+114 REFEYPRYILCS
-126 NFEAFRLVRLG
+126 NFEQFRLIRLG
-137 DTDSSFDISFRL
+137 DTSFDVTFEL
-149 SEVVDYL
+149 SDVVDYL

-169 RAEETRAS
+169 RAEEARAS

-203 APTNIHDEELRVHET
+203 APTNFHDEELRVHET

-249 TTADNLGPQLNA
+249 TTPENLGPQLNA

-364 KAERLIASRS
+364 KAERLISAKS
-374 TTVKALREF
+374 TSVKDLRAF

-415 DLIVAIRRKE
+415 ELIVAIRRKE

-446 YGIEVNWWPARI
+446 YGIEFNWWPARI

-492 IHHANALAVDWSLV
+492 IHHANALSVDWSLV
-506 VPEPKGE
+506 VPEPKSE
-513 TLVFGNPPFIGQYT
+513 TFVFGNPPFSGH
-527 KTKGQKEDMKRV
+527 KERSPEQ
-539 WGKDYDGYLDYVT
+539 GKDLKRAWGRTSIGHLDLVT
-552 GWHAQAMKLL
+552 GWFVLAVKFLGT
-562 SQRKG
+562 RKG
-567 QFAYV
+567 EFAFV
-572 TTNSITQGQPV
+572 ATNSISQGESVQPLH
-583 PELFG
+583 EMYSKH
-588 PLFREGW
+588 GW
-595 RIKFAHRTFSWDSE
+595 KIKFAHRPFVWDSE

-617 CVIVGFSRGEF
+617 CVIVGYTKENDARISLFEEGQNVTHPREISPYLIEGPSSLAVKATRKVLSPELAPIKAGST
-628 KPLLWDYPRVNGEPV
+628 PIDWDNL
-643 SVPVV
+643 VV
-648 TGINAYLVD
+648 TKG
-657 GPNVLVTKRMKPLS
+657 
-671 SFVSPAVRGSQ
+671 
-682 PTDGGNLIISAEDY
+682 EY
-696 EEVSSNSVAA
+696 EEVQKDPVMA
-706 KYLRKFIG
+706 KYLRPYIG
-714 SRELVHGL
+714 GDELINKL
-722 DRWCLWLEDLDPAD
+722 PRWCLWLAESETVSEDIAKSD
-736 VKHAEVLRERIEG
+736 KLRARIEKVAEK
-749 CREFREQS
+749 RAS
-757 TPSGDAYK
+757 
-765 LKEIPHLF
+765 
-773 RPNKHRPLVP
+773 
-783 YVGIPIHVG
+783 
-792 ESRRYYT
+792 SRREATQKLQNTPYLFGEIRQPSVDYLAIPQSFTERRKYATAARLTADNIASVKLFT
-799 VQRFEPEVICSNA
+799 VEDES
-812 NFQVR
+812 
-817 DKDGLLFSLIS
+817 GLLFAIIS
-828 SSMFLAWQ
+828 SSMFILWQ
-836 GTIGGRLESRLR
+836 KTVGGRIKSDPS
-848 FSSTIVWNNFPVPEL
+848 FSSSLVWNTFPVPEL
-863 STKQRESIIKAGKK
+863 TEKQRASIIKAGEK
-877 VLEARALH
+877 VFAARSLH
-885 PERSL
+885 SERSL
-890 AEHYAPLSMAPEL
+890 AEHYNPLAMTPEL
-903 VKAHEALDREVDK
+903 VKAHDALDREVDK
-916 AFGAPRKLTNE
+916 AFGASRKLSNE

-933 LFSSYQRLTQ
+933 LLENYQALTEE
-943 AA
+943 A

>member
-1 MPSSQLSRDEIHRNL
+1 MPTSQLSRDEIHRNL

-26 LVEWNEQG
+26 LEEWKAEG
-34 LTGEE
+34 LTGQE
-39 QKSAQRFWIDLFSC
+39 QKAAQRFWIDLFSC

-67 ARRGNT
+67 ARRGDT

-84 GVVIGEAKKPGVELE
+84 GVVIGEAKKPGVDLE
-99 VAYEQVLDYLNGGSI
+99 VAYQQVLDYLNGGSI

-126 NFEAFRLVRLG
+126 NFEQFRLIRLG
-137 DTDSSFDISFRL
+137 DTNFDVTFGL

-169 RAEETRAS
+169 RAEEARAS

-203 APTNIHDEELRVHET
+203 APTNYHDEELRVHET

-261 LFEVLNTPENR
+261 LFEILNTPENR

-292 EPMRTQYFTPAM
+292 EPMRTQYFDAEM
-304 RTALLHACRFNW
+304 RDALLKACRFNW

-340 GEHYTSEKNILKT
+340 GEHYTSETNILKT

-364 KAERLIASRS
+364 KAERLINSRS

-403 IVAYRELRKIET
+403 IVAYRELRRIEA
-415 DLIVAIRRKE
+415 DLIVAIRERE

-446 YGIEVNWWPARI
+446 YGIELNWWPARI

-469 ANKELAQRI
+469 CNKELAQRI

-492 IHHANALAVDWSLV
+492 IHHGNALAVDWSLV
-506 VPEPKGE
+506 VPEPKSE
-513 TLVFGNPPFIGQYT
+513 TFVFGNPPFIGQYT
-527 KTKGQKEDMKRV
+527 KTKEQKEDMKRV

-583 PELFG
+583 PALFG

-595 RIKFAHRTFSWDSE
+595 RIKFAHRTFAWDSE

-628 KPLLWDYPRVNGEPV
+628 KPLLWDYPRVNGEAV
-643 SVPVV
+643 CVPVA

-657 GPNVLVTKRMKPLS
+657 GPNVLVTKRSKPLADIPKVAYGS
-671 SFVSPAVRGSQ
+671 KPA
-682 PTDGGNLIISAEDY
+682 DGGFLVPKAGVKIAEDD
-696 EEVSSNSVAA
+696 EVAA
-706 KYLRKFIG
+706 RYVRPFVGAKELIHG
-714 SRELVHGL
+714 TARE
-722 DRWCLWLEDLDPAD
+722 CLWLEDLDPAD
-736 VKHAEVLRERIEG
+736 VKRSEVLRERIEG
-749 CREFREQS
+749 CKEFREASAKKATREQAV
-757 TPSGDAYK
+757 T
-765 LKEIPHLF
+765 PHLF
-773 RPNKHRPLVP
+773 TEIRNQETS
-783 YVGIPIHVG
+783 YVGIPRHVG
-792 ESRRYYT
+792 ETRKFFT
-799 VQRFEPEVICSNA
+799 VQRFGPEVICGDA
-812 NFQVR
+812 NFQVE

-828 SSMFLAWQ
+828 SSMFMAWQ
-836 GTIGGRLESRLR
+836 RTIGGKIKSDLR
-848 FSSTIVWNNFPVPEL
+848 FSNTLVWNTFPVPEL
-863 STKQRESIIKAGKK
+863 SDKQREGIVKAGKK
-877 VLEARALH
+877 VLEARELH

-903 VKAHEALDREVDK
+903 VKAHEALDRQVDK
-916 AFGAPRKLTNE
+916 ALGASRKLTSE

-933 LFSSYQRLTQ
+933 LFSNYQRLTEV
-943 AA
+943 A

>member
-1 MPSSQLSRDEIHRNL
+1 MPTSQLSRDELHRNL

-26 LVEWNEQG
+26 LEEWKAEG

-84 GVVIGEAKKPGVELE
+84 GVVIGEAKKPGVDLE
-99 VAYEQVLDYLNGGSI
+99 IAYQQVLDYLNGGSI

-126 NFEAFRLVRLG
+126 NFEEFRLIRLG
-137 DTDSSFDISFRL
+137 DTNFDVSFGL

-169 RAEETRAS
+169 RAEEARAS

-203 APTNIHDEELRVHET
+203 APTNFHDEELRVHET

-249 TTADNLGPQLNA
+249 TTPDNLGPQLNA

-364 KAERLIASRS
+364 KAERLISAKS
-374 TTVKALREF
+374 TSVKELRAF

-446 YGIEVNWWPARI
+446 YGIELNWWPARI

-469 ANKELAQRI
+469 ANKELAQQI

-506 VPEPKGE
+506 VPAPKAE
-513 TLVFGNPPFIGQYT
+513 TFVFGNPPFV
-527 KTKGQKEDMKRV
+527 GQKEKSKDQVEDMSRV
-539 WGKDYDGYLDYVT
+539 WGSDYDGYLDYVT

-562 SQRKG
+562 QNRRG
-567 QFAYV
+567 EFAYV

-583 PELFG
+583 PALFG

-617 CVIVGFSRGEF
+617 CVIVGFSREEF
-628 KPLLWDYPRVNGEPV
+628 RPLLWDYPNVKGEPV
-643 SVPVV
+643 EV
-648 TGINAYLVD
+648 TITEAINAYLVD
-657 GPNVLVTKRMKPLS
+657 GPQLLVSKRMRPLS
-671 SFVSPAVRGSQ
+671 TVLPEVKSGSKAVDWGLY
-682 PTDGGNLIISAEDY
+682 TLETEAELK
-696 EEVSSNSVAA
+696 EVNSDLVAA
-706 KYLRKFIG
+706 KYVRLYLG
-714 SRELVHGL
+714 GEELINGTS
-722 DRWCLWLEDLDPAD
+722 RWCLWFDSLEPND
-736 VKHAEVLRERIEG
+736 VGRSSLLRERIEEVRLRRANSKRKATKKAADTPATFG
-749 CREFREQS
+749 ELRQPS
-757 TPSGDAYK
+757 TDYLAIPQTFSERRKYATVARLPRDVIASIK
-765 LKEIPHLF
+765 LFTAEDP
-773 RPNKHRPLVP
+773 
-783 YVGIPIHVG
+783 
-792 ESRRYYT
+792 
-799 VQRFEPEVICSNA
+799 
-812 NFQVR
+812 
-817 DKDGLLFSLIS
+817 DGLLFGVVS
-828 SSMFLAWQ
+828 SSMFIAWQ
-836 GTIGGRLESRLR
+836 KAVGGRLKSDPS
-848 FSSTIVWNNFPVPEL
+848 FSNTIVWNNFPVPEL
-863 STKQRESIIKAGKK
+863 SDKRRASIIKAGKK
-877 VLEARALH
+877 VLEARELH

-890 AEHYAPLSMAPEL
+890 AEHYNPLAMAPEL
-903 VKAHEALDREVDK
+903 VKAHDALDREVDK

-933 LFSSYQRLTQ
+933 LFENYRRLKG
-943 AA
+943 

>member
-1 MPSSQLSRDEIHRNL
+1 MPTSQLSRDEIHRNL
-16 DSFRSHWLRE
+16 DSFRSHWLKE

-34 LTGEE
+34 LTGQE
-39 QKSAQRFWIDLFSC
+39 QKAAQRFWIDLFSC
-53 FGVSAARMNLFERN
+53 FGITAQRMNLFERN

-84 GVVIGEAKKPGVELE
+84 GVVIGEAKKPGVDLE

-126 NFEAFRLVRLG
+126 NFEQFRLIRLG
-137 DTDSSFDISFRL
+137 DTNFDVSFGL

-169 RAEETRAS
+169 RAEEARAS

-203 APTNIHDEELRVHET
+203 APTNFHDEELRVHET

-249 TTADNLGPQLNA
+249 TTPDNLGPQLNA

-277 DSMAAFPYVNGAIFA
+277 ESMASFPYVNGAIFA

-340 GEHYTSEKNILKT
+340 GEHYTSETNILKT
-353 LEPLFLTELRE
+353 LQPLFLTELRE
-364 KAERLIASRS
+364 KAERLINSRS

-446 YGIEVNWWPARI
+446 YGIELNWWPARI

-492 IHHANALAVDWSLV
+492 IQHANALAVDWSLV

-513 TLVFGNPPFIGQYT
+513 TFVFGNPPFIGHQT
-527 KTKGQKEDMKRV
+527 KTKEQREELKAV
-539 WGKDYDGYLDYVT
+539 WGKHANGLLDYVT

-562 SQRKG
+562 QNRKG
-567 QFAYV
+567 EFAFV
-572 TTNSITQGQPV
+572 TTNSITQGQGV
-583 PELFG
+583 PPLFG
-588 PLFREGW
+588 PLYAEGW
-595 RIKFAHRTFSWDSE
+595 DTKFAHKTFAWDSE

-617 CVIVGFSRGEF
+617 CVIVGFSRDTTG
-628 KPLLWDYPRVNGEPV
+628 KQRLWDYETAQSEPHEIAVSQGVNG
-643 SVPVV
+643 
-648 TGINAYLVD
+648 YLVD
-657 GPNVLVTKRMKPLS
+657 GPRILVERVSKPLS
-671 SFVSPAVRGSQ
+671 SEIAPAHFGTM
-682 PTDGGNLIISAEDY
+682 PLGNALVVEVDEY
-696 EEVSSNSVAA
+696 EEVSSDPIAA
-706 KYLRKFIG
+706 KYLRPLRG
-714 SRELVHGL
+714 SRELVRGL
-722 DRWCLWLEDLDPAD
+722 NRWCLWLEDLEPGDLEKSP
-736 VKHAEVLRERIEG
+736 VLKERVARNKQYRDSAPTG
-749 CREFREQS
+749 
-757 TPSGDAYK
+757 GDAYK
-765 LKEIPHLF
+765 YRSTPHLF
-773 RPNKHRPLVP
+773 RPSKRPNGDYLC
-783 YVGIPIHVG
+783 IPSVVG
-792 ESRRYYT
+792 ESRPFFT
-799 VQRFEPEVICSNA
+799 AARFSKDVIVSNLA
-812 NFQVR
+812 FWTP
-817 DKDGLLFSLIS
+817 DEDGLLFALIS
-828 SSMFLAWQ
+828 SSMFMAWQ
-836 GTIGGRLESRLR
+836 RTVGGRLKSDLR
-848 FSSTIVWNNFPVPEL
+848 FSNTLVWNTFPVPEL
-863 STKQRESIIKAGKK
+863 SEKQREAIIKAGKK
-877 VLEARALH
+877 VLQARELH
-885 PERSL
+885 PERYL
-890 AEHYAPLSMAPEL
+890 AEHYNALAMAPEL
-903 VKAHEALDREVDK
+903 VKAHDALDREVDK
-916 AFGAPRKLTNE
+916 AFGAQRKLTNE
-927 RQRLEL
+927 RQRLGL
-933 LFSSYQRLTQ
+933 LFSSYQRLIQ
-943 AA
+943 GV

>member
-1 MPSSQLSRDEIHRNL
+1 MPSSQLSRDEINRNL

-26 LVEWNEQG
+26 LEEWKAEG

-39 QKSAQRFWIDLFSC
+39 QKSAQRFWIDLFGC
-53 FGVSAARMNLFERN
+53 FGVTAQRMNLFERN
-67 ARRGNT
+67 ARRGDT

-84 GVVIGEAKKPGVELE
+84 GVVIGEAKKPGVDLE

-114 RDFEYPRYILCS
+114 REFEYPRYILCS
-126 NFEAFRLVRLG
+126 NFEQFRLIRLG
-137 DTDSSFDISFRL
+137 DTNFDVTFGL

-169 RAEETRAS
+169 RAEEARAS

-196 DEAVGDE
+196 DEAVGDD
-203 APTNIHDEELRVHET
+203 APTNFHDEEFRVHET

-249 TTADNLGPQLNA
+249 TTPDNLGPQLNA
-261 LFEVLNTPENR
+261 LFEVLNTPDNR

-353 LEPLFLTELRE
+353 LQPLFLTELRE
-364 KAERLIASRS
+364 KAERLINSRS

-446 YGIEVNWWPARI
+446 YGIELNWWPARI

-469 ANKELAQRI
+469 CNKELAQRI

-484 LPISITAH
+484 LPIRITAH

-513 TLVFGNPPFIGQYT
+513 TLVFGNPPFIGHQT
-527 KTKGQKEDMKRV
+527 KTKEQREELKAV
-539 WGKDYDGYLDYVT
+539 WGKHANGLLDYVT
-552 GWHAQAMKLL
+552 GWHAQAVKLL
-562 SQRKG
+562 KNRKG
-567 QFAYV
+567 EFAFV
-572 TTNSITQGQPV
+572 TTNSIAQGQGVAP
-583 PELFG
+583 LFG
-588 PLFREGW
+588 PLYAEGW
-595 RIKFAHRTFSWDSE
+595 DIKFAHKTFAWDSE

-617 CVIVGFSRGEF
+617 CVIVGFSRDTTG
-628 KPLLWDYPRVNGEPV
+628 KQRLWDYETAHSEPQEIAVSQGVNG
-643 SVPVV
+643 
-648 TGINAYLVD
+648 YLVD
-657 GPNVLVTKRMKPLS
+657 GPRILVERVSKPLS
-671 SFVSPAVRGSQ
+671 SEIAPAHFGTM
-682 PTDGGNLIISAEDY
+682 PLGNALIVEAGDY
-696 EEVSSNSVAA
+696 EEVSSDSVAA
-706 KYLRKFIG
+706 KYLRPLRG
-714 SRELVHGL
+714 SRELVRGL
-722 DRWCLWLEDLDPAD
+722 DRWCLWLEDLEPGDLEKSP
-736 VKHAEVLRERIEG
+736 VLKERVARNKRYRESAPTG
-749 CREFREQS
+749 
-757 TPSGDAYK
+757 GDAYK
-765 LKEIPHLF
+765 YRSTPHLF
-773 RPNKHRPLVP
+773 RPSKRPNGDYLCIPSVVSEARP
-783 YVGIPIHVG
+783 YF
-792 ESRRYYT
+792 T
-799 VQRFEPEVICSNA
+799 AARFSKNVIVSNLA
-812 NFQVR
+812 FWTP
-817 DKDGLLFSLIS
+817 DEDGLLFALIS
-828 SSMFLAWQ
+828 SSVFMAWQ
-836 GTIGGRLESRLR
+836 KTVGGRLKSDLR
-848 FSSTIVWNNFPVPEL
+848 FSNTLTWNTFPVPEL
-863 STKQRESIIKAGKK
+863 SAKQREAIIKAGKK
-877 VLEARALH
+877 VLEARELH

-890 AEHYAPLSMAPEL
+890 VEHYAPLSMAPEL
-903 VKAHEALDREVDK
+903 VKAHDALDREVDK
-916 AFGAPRKLTNE
+916 AFGASRKLTSE

-933 LFSSYQRLTQ
+933 LFENYQRLKG
-943 AA
+943 

>member
-26 LVEWNEQG
+26 LEEWKAEG

-84 GVVIGEAKKPGVELE
+84 GVVIGEAKKPGVDLE

-114 RDFEYPRYILCS
+114 REFEYPRYILCS
-126 NFEAFRLVRLG
+126 NFEQFRLIRLR
-137 DTDSSFDISFRL
+137 DTNFDVTFGL

-169 RAEETRAS
+169 RAEEARAS

-203 APTNIHDEELRVHET
+203 APTNFHDEELRVHET

-249 TTADNLGPQLNA
+249 TTPDNLGPQLNA

-353 LEPLFLTELRE
+353 LEPLFLTEIRE
-364 KAERLIASRS
+364 KAERLITSRS

-403 IVAYRELRKIET
+403 IVAYRELRRIET

-446 YGIEVNWWPARI
+446 YGIELNWWPARI

-492 IHHANALAVDWSLV
+492 IQHANALSVDWSLV

-513 TLVFGNPPFIGQYT
+513 TFVFGNPPFIGQYT
-527 KTKGQKEDMKRV
+527 KTKEQTEDMKRV
-539 WGKDYDGYLDYVT
+539 WGKDYNGYLDYVT

-583 PELFG
+583 PALFG

-595 RIKFAHRTFSWDSE
+595 RIKFAHRTFAWDSE

-617 CVIVGFSRGEF
+617 CVIVGFSREEF

-643 SVPVV
+643 AVPVT
-648 TGINAYLVD
+648 TGINGYLVD
-657 GPNVLVTKRMKPLS
+657 GPNVLVTKRSKPLADNPKVTYGS
-671 SFVSPAVRGSQ
+671 KAV
-682 PTDGGNLIISAEDY
+682 DNGNLIVEVDEYEDISSDP
-696 EEVSSNSVAA
+696 VAS
-706 KYLRKFIG
+706 KYLRPYRG
-714 SRELVHGL
+714 SKELVRGL
-722 DRWCLWLEDLDPAD
+722 ERWCLWLEDLDPVD
-736 VKHAEVLRERIEG
+736 VRNSPVLSERLDAVRKFRTSSKKEATKQLASLPQMFAERRAPTGDYLCI
-749 CREFREQS
+749 
-757 TPSGDAYK
+757 PS
-765 LKEIPHLF
+765 
-773 RPNKHRPLVP
+773 V
-783 YVGIPIHVG
+783 VS
-792 ESRRYYT
+792 ESRPFFT
-799 VQRFEPEVICSNA
+799 AARFSKDVIVSNLA
-812 NFQVR
+812 FWAPDV
-817 DKDGLLFSLIS
+817 DGLLFSLVS
-828 SSMFLAWQ
+828 SSMFMAWQ
-836 GTIGGRLESRLR
+836 KTVGGRLKSDLR
-848 FSSTIVWNNFPVPEL
+848 FSNTLVWNTFPVPEL
-863 STKQRESIIKAGKK
+863 SDKQRASIIKAGKK
-877 VLEARALH
+877 VLEARELH
-885 PERSL
+885 SERSL
-890 AEHYAPLSMAPEL
+890 AEHYSPLAMAPEL
-903 VKAHEALDREVDK
+903 VKAHDALDREVDK
-916 AFGAPRKLTNE
+916 AFGAPRKLSNE

-933 LFSSYQRLTQ
+933 LFSNYQRLTR
-943 AA
+943 

>member
-1 MPSSQLSRDEIHRNL
+1 MPTSQLSRDEIHRNL

-26 LVEWNEQG
+26 LEEWKAEG

-39 QKSAQRFWIDLFSC
+39 QKSAQRFWIDLFGC
-53 FGVSAARMNLFERN
+53 FGVTAQRMNLFERN

-84 GVVIGEAKKPGVELE
+84 GVVIGEAKKPGVDLE
-99 VAYEQVLDYLNGGSI
+99 VAYQQVLDYLNGGSI

-126 NFEAFRLVRLG
+126 NFEQFRLIRLG
-137 DTDSSFDISFRL
+137 DTNFDVSFGL

-169 RAEETRAS
+169 RAEEARAS

-203 APTNIHDEELRVHET
+203 APTNFHDEELRVHET

-249 TTADNLGPQLNA
+249 TTPENLGPQLNA

-340 GEHYTSEKNILKT
+340 GEHYTSETNILKT

-364 KAERLIASRS
+364 KAERLISAKS
-374 TTVKALREF
+374 TGVKELRAF
-383 RDSLADYAFL
+383 RDSLAEYAFL

-403 IVAYRELRKIET
+403 IVAYRELRRIET

-446 YGIEVNWWPARI
+446 YGIELNWWPARI

-469 ANKELAQRI
+469 CNKELAQRI

-492 IHHANALAVDWSLV
+492 IHHANALAVDWALV
-506 VPEPKGE
+506 VPEPRGE
-513 TLVFGNPPFIGQYT
+513 TMVFGNPPFLGHDTRT
-527 KTKGQKEDMKRV
+527 KEQSEELRTVWKR
-539 WGKDYDGYLDYVT
+539 KDISRLDFVT
-552 GWHAQAMKLL
+552 GWHAQALNLFKKR
-562 SQRKG
+562 QGRFG
-567 QFAYV
+567 FV
-572 TTNSITQGQPV
+572 TTNSITQGDQV
-583 PELFG
+583 PRLFG
-588 PLFREGW
+588 PIFDAGW
-595 RIKFAHRTFSWDSE
+595 RIRFAHRTFAWDSE

-617 CVIVGFSRGEF
+617 CVIVGFDRGNAVA
-628 KPLLWDYPRVNGEPV
+628 PRLWDYETPKGEPELI
-643 SVPVV
+643 PVEK
-648 TGINAYLVD
+648 GINGYLVD
-657 GPNVLVTKRMKPLS
+657 GPNVLVKS
-671 SFVSPAVRGSQ
+671 SRTPISKVIEPAAFGNTPR
-682 PTDGGNLIISAEDY
+682 DGGHLIVEQKDY
-696 EEVSSNSVAA
+696 EEFSRDAVAS
-706 KYLRKFIG
+706 KYLHRFMG
-714 SRELVHGL
+714 SRELLHGKP
-722 DRWCLWLEDLDPAD
+722 RWCLWLVDVDPAD
-736 VKHAEVLRERIEG
+736 VRKSALLTERIEAT
-749 CREFREQS
+749 RQWRIQS
-757 TPSGDAYK
+757 KAKQAQEAAAT
-765 LKEIPHLF
+765 PHLF
-773 RPNKHRPLVP
+773 WWRSHPGVDYLC
-783 YVGIPIHVG
+783 IPSVVS
-792 ESRRYYT
+792 EKRRYFTAARNDAETISSNLVFT
-799 VQRFEPEVICSNA
+799 VPDES
-812 NFQVR
+812 
-817 DKDGLLFSLIS
+817 GLMFSLVS
-828 SSMFLAWQ
+828 SSMFVTWQ
-836 GTIGGRLESRLR
+836 KTVGGRLESRLR
-848 FSSTIVWNNFPVPEL
+848 FSGTLVWNNFPVPEL
-863 STKQRESIIKAGKK
+863 SDKQREGIIRAGKK
-877 VLEARALH
+877 VLEARAAH

-903 VKAHEALDREVDK
+903 VKAHDALDREVDK
-916 AFGAPRKLTNE
+916 AFGASRKLSNE

-933 LFSSYQRLTQ
+933 LFSSYQRLIQ
-943 AA
+943 GA

>member
-26 LVEWNEQG
+26 LEEWKEQG

-39 QKSAQRFWIDLFSC
+39 QKAAQRFWIDLFSC
-53 FGVSAARMNLFERN
+53 FGVTAQRMNLFERN
-67 ARRGNT
+67 ARRGDT

-84 GVVIGEAKKPGVELE
+84 GVVIGEAKKPGVDLE
-99 VAYEQVLDYLNGGSI
+99 IAYQQVLDYLNGGSI

-126 NFEAFRLVRLG
+126 NFEQFRLIRLG
-137 DTDSSFDISFRL
+137 DTNFDVTFGL

-169 RAEETRAS
+169 RAEEARAS

-203 APTNIHDEELRVHET
+203 APTNFHDEELRVHET

-249 TTADNLGPQLNA
+249 TTPDNLGPQLNA
-261 LFEVLNTPENR
+261 LFEVLNTPDNR

-332 SKEARRSD
+332 SKEARRSC

-364 KAERLIASRS
+364 KAERLITSRS
-374 TTVKALREF
+374 TTVKALRAL

-446 YGIEVNWWPARI
+446 YGIELNWWPARI

-469 ANKELAQRI
+469 CNKELAQRI

-492 IHHANALAVDWSLV
+492 IQHANALAVDWSLV
-506 VPEPKGE
+506 VPEPKAE
-513 TLVFGNPPFIGQYT
+513 TFVFGNPPFIGHQT
-527 KTKGQKEDMKRV
+527 KTKEQREELKAV
-539 WGKDYDGYLDYVT
+539 WGKYANGLLDYVT
-552 GWHAQAMKLL
+552 GWHAQAVKLL
-562 SQRKG
+562 KKRKG
-567 QFAYV
+567 EFAFV
-572 TTNSITQGQPV
+572 TTNSIAQGQGVAP
-583 PELFG
+583 LFG
-588 PLFREGW
+588 PLYAEGW
-595 RIKFAHRTFSWDSE
+595 DIKFAHKTFAWDSE

-617 CVIVGFSRGEF
+617 CVIVGFSRDTTG
-628 KPLLWDYPRVNGEPV
+628 KQRLWDYETAQSEPHEVVVSQGVNG
-643 SVPVV
+643 
-648 TGINAYLVD
+648 YLVD
-657 GPNVLVTKRMKPLS
+657 GPRILVERVSKPLS
-671 SFVSPAVRGSQ
+671 SEIAPAHFGTMPLGSA
-682 PTDGGNLIISAEDY
+682 LIVEAGDY
-696 EEVSSNSVAA
+696 EEVSSDPVAA
-706 KYLRKFIG
+706 KYLRPFRMG
-714 SRELVHGL
+714 RELVRGL
-722 DRWCLWLEDLDPAD
+722 DRWCLWLEDLEPGDLEKSP
-736 VKHAEVLRERIEG
+736 VLKERVARNKRYREAA
-749 CREFREQS
+749 S
-757 TPSGDAYK
+757 TGGDAYK
-765 LKEIPHLF
+765 YRSTPHLF
-773 RPNKHRPLVP
+773 RPNKHRPLAP
-783 YVGIPIHVG
+783 YVGIPKVVSETRG
-792 ESRRYYT
+792 YYT
-799 VQRFEPEVICSNA
+799 VQHLEPEVIA
-812 NFQVR
+812 GDQLYTAL
-817 DKDGLLFSLIS
+817 DPDGLLFSLIS
-828 SSMFLAWQ
+828 SSMFMAWQ

-848 FSSTIVWNNFPVPEL
+848 FSNTLTWNTFPVPEL
-863 STKQRESIIKAGKK
+863 SDKQREGIVKAGKK
-877 VLEARALH
+877 VLEARELH

-903 VKAHEALDREVDK
+903 VKAHEALDRQVDK

-933 LFSSYQRLTQ
+933 LFENYQRLTEVV
-943 AA
+943 

>member
-1 MPSSQLSRDEIHRNL
+1 MPSSQLSRDEINRNL

-26 LVEWNEQG
+26 LEEWKAEG

-39 QKSAQRFWIDLFSC
+39 QKSAQRFWIDLFGC
-53 FGVSAARMNLFERN
+53 FGVTAQRMNLFERN

-84 GVVIGEAKKPGVELE
+84 GVVIGEAKKPGVDLE

-114 RDFEYPRYILCS
+114 REFEYPRYILCS
-126 NFEAFRLVRLG
+126 NFEQFRLIRLG
-137 DTDSSFDISFRL
+137 DTNFDVTFGL

-169 RAEETRAS
+169 RAEEARAS

-196 DEAVGDE
+196 DEAVGDD
-203 APTNIHDEELRVHET
+203 APTNFHDEELRVHET

-249 TTADNLGPQLNA
+249 TTPENLGPQLNA
-261 LFEVLNTPENR
+261 LFEVLNTPDNR

-364 KAERLIASRS
+364 KAERLISAKS
-374 TTVKALREF
+374 TGVKELRAF

-403 IVAYRELRKIET
+403 IVAYRELRRIET

-446 YGIEVNWWPARI
+446 YGIELNWWPARI

-506 VPEPKGE
+506 VSEPKSE
-513 TLVFGNPPFIGQYT
+513 TFVFGNPPFIGHQT
-527 KTKGQKEDMKRV
+527 KTKEQREELKAV
-539 WGKDYDGYLDYVT
+539 WGKYANGLLDYVT

-562 SQRKG
+562 QNRKG
-567 QFAYV
+567 EFAFV
-572 TTNSITQGQPV
+572 TTNSITQGQGV
-583 PELFG
+583 A
-588 PLFREGW
+588 PLFSPLYGKGW
-595 RIKFAHRTFSWDSE
+595 DIKFAHRTFAWDSE

-617 CVIVGFSRGEF
+617 CVIVGFSRDTTG
-628 KPLLWDYPRVNGEPV
+628 KQRLWDYETAHSEPQEVVVSQGVNG
-643 SVPVV
+643 
-648 TGINAYLVD
+648 YLVD
-657 GPNVLVTKRMKPLS
+657 GPRILVERVSKPLS
-671 SFVSPAVRGSQ
+671 SEIAPAHFGTM
-682 PTDGGNLIISAEDY
+682 PLGNALVVEVDEY
-696 EEVSSNSVAA
+696 EEVSSDSVAA
-706 KYLRKFIG
+706 KYLRPLRG
-714 SRELVHGL
+714 SRELVRGL
-722 DRWCLWLEDLDPAD
+722 DRWCLWLEDLEPGDLEKSP
-736 VKHAEVLRERIEG
+736 VLKERVARNKKYRESAPTG
-749 CREFREQS
+749 
-757 TPSGDAYK
+757 GDAYK
-765 LKEIPHLF
+765 YRSTPHLF
-773 RPNKHRPLVP
+773 RPSKLPTGDYLCIPSVVSETRP
-783 YVGIPIHVG
+783 YF
-792 ESRRYYT
+792 T
-799 VQRFEPEVICSNA
+799 AARFSKDIIVSNLA
-812 NFQVR
+812 FWTP
-817 DKDGLLFSLIS
+817 DEDGLLFGLIS
-828 SSMFLAWQ
+828 SSMFMEWQ
-836 GTIGGRLESRLR
+836 RTVGGRLKSDLR
-848 FSSTIVWNNFPVPEL
+848 FSNTLVWNTFPVPEL
-863 STKQRESIIKAGKK
+863 SDKQREGIIKAGKK
-877 VLEARALH
+877 VLEARELH

-903 VKAHEALDREVDK
+903 VKAHDALDREVDK

-933 LFSSYQRLTQ
+933 LFSNYQRLKG
-943 AA
+943 

>member
-26 LVEWNEQG
+26 LEEWKAEG

-53 FGVSAARMNLFERN
+53 FGITAQRMNLFERN
-67 ARRGNT
+67 ARRGDT

-84 GVVIGEAKKPGVELE
+84 GVVIGEAKKPGVDLE
-99 VAYEQVLDYLNGGSI
+99 VAYQQVLDYLNGGSI

-126 NFEAFRLVRLG
+126 NFEQFRLIRLG
-137 DTDSSFDISFRL
+137 DTSFDVTFEL

-169 RAEETRAS
+169 RAEEARAS

-203 APTNIHDEELRVHET
+203 APTNYHDEELRVHET

-340 GEHYTSEKNILKT
+340 GEHYTSETNILKT

-364 KAERLIASRS
+364 KAERLITSRS

-383 RDSLADYAFL
+383 RDSLAEYAFL

-446 YGIEVNWWPARI
+446 YGIELNWWPARI

-492 IHHANALAVDWSLV
+492 IHHVNALAVDWSLV

-513 TLVFGNPPFIGQYT
+513 TFVFGNPPFLGHDTRT
-527 KTKGQKEDMKRV
+527 KEQSEELRAVWKR
-539 WGKDYDGYLDYVT
+539 KDISRLDFVT
-552 GWHAQAMKLL
+552 GWHAQALNLFKKR
-562 SQRKG
+562 QGRFG
-567 QFAYV
+567 FV
-572 TTNSITQGQPV
+572 TTNSITQGDQV
-583 PELFG
+583 PRLFG
-588 PLFREGW
+588 PVFDAGW
-595 RIKFAHRTFSWDSE
+595 RIRFAHKTFAWDSE

-617 CVIVGFSRGEF
+617 CVIVGFDREDALA
-628 KPLLWDYPRVNGEPV
+628 PRLWDYARPNGAPKLTHVEKE
-643 SVPVV
+643 
-648 TGINAYLVD
+648 INGYLVD
-657 GPNVLVTKRMKPLS
+657 GPNVLVKS
-671 SFVSPAVRGSQ
+671 SSTPISKVIEPAAFGNTPR
-682 PTDGGNLIISAEDY
+682 DGGHLIVEQKDYAEFSQDP
-696 EEVSSNSVAA
+696 VAS
-706 KYLRKFIG
+706 KYLRRFVG
-714 SRELVHGL
+714 SRELLHGKP
-722 DRWCLWLEDLDPAD
+722 RWCLWLVDVDPVD
-736 VKHAEVLRERIEG
+736 VRQSALLAERIEAT
-749 CREFREQS
+749 REWRIQS
-757 TPSGDAYK
+757 KAKQAQEAAAT
-765 LKEIPHLF
+765 PHLF
-773 RPNKHRPLVP
+773 WWRSHPGVDYLC
-783 YVGIPIHVG
+783 IPSVVS
-792 ESRRYYT
+792 EKRRYFT
-799 VQRFEPEVICSNA
+799 AARNDAETISSNA
-812 NFQVR
+812 VFTVP
-817 DKDGLLFSLIS
+817 DESGLMFSLVS
-828 SSMFLAWQ
+828 SSMFITWQ
-836 GTIGGRLESRLR
+836 KTVGGRLESRLR
-848 FSSTIVWNNFPVPEL
+848 FSGTLVWNNFPVPEL
-863 STKQRESIIKAGKK
+863 SDKQREAIIKAGKK
-877 VLEARALH
+877 VLQARELH
-885 PERSL
+885 RERSL
-890 AEHYAPLSMAPEL
+890 AEHYSPLAMAPEL
-903 VKAHEALDREVDK
+903 VKAHDALDREVDK
-916 AFGAPRKLTNE
+916 AFGAPRKLSSE

-933 LFSSYQRLTQ
+933 LFSNYQRLTE
-943 AA
+943 

>member
-1 MPSSQLSRDEIHRNL
+1 
-16 DSFRSHWLRE
+16 
-26 LVEWNEQG
+26 
-34 LTGEE
+34 
-39 QKSAQRFWIDLFSC
+39 
-53 FGVSAARMNLFERN
+53 MNLFERN

-84 GVVIGEAKKPGVELE
+84 GVVIGEAKKPGVDLE
-99 VAYEQVLDYLNGGSI
+99 VAYQQVLDYLNGGSI
-114 RDFEYPRYILCS
+114 REFEYPRYILCS
-126 NFEAFRLVRLG
+126 NFEQFRLIRLG
-137 DTDSSFDISFRL
+137 AEDSSFDVTFEL

-169 RAEETRAS
+169 RAEEARAS

-196 DEAVGDE
+196 DEAVGDD
-203 APTNIHDEELRVHET
+203 APTNFHDEELRVHET

-249 TTADNLGPQLNA
+249 TTPENLGPQLNA
-261 LFEVLNTPENR
+261 LFEVLNTPENH

-277 DSMAAFPYVNGAIFA
+277 DSMASFPYVNGAIFA

-340 GEHYTSEKNILKT
+340 GEHYTSETNILKT

-364 KAERLIASRS
+364 KAEKLITSRS
-374 TTVKALREF
+374 TTVKALRAF

-446 YGIEVNWWPARI
+446 YGFEVNWWPARI

-513 TLVFGNPPFIGQYT
+513 TFVFGNPPFIGQYT
-527 KTKGQKEDMKRV
+527 KTKEQTEDMKRV

-583 PELFG
+583 PALFG

-617 CVIVGFSRGEF
+617 CAIVGFSRGEF

-643 SVPVV
+643 SVPVAI
-648 TGINAYLVD
+648 GINAYLVD
-657 GPNVLVTKRMKPLS
+657 GPNVLVTKRSKPLADIPKVTYGS
-671 SFVSPAVRGSQ
+671 KPA
-682 PTDGGNLIISAEDY
+682 DGGFLVPKAGVKIAGDDEIAARYVRPFVGAKELIHGTA
-696 EEVSSNSVAA
+696 
-706 KYLRKFIG
+706 
-714 SRELVHGL
+714 RE
-722 DRWCLWLEDLDPAD
+722 CLWLEELDPAD
-736 VKHAEVLRERIEG
+736 VKRSEVLRERIEG
-749 CREFREQS
+749 CKEFREQS
-757 TPSGDAYK
+757 APSGDAYK
-765 LKEIPHLF
+765 LKETPHLF

-792 ESRRYYT
+792 ESRRFYT
-799 VQRFEPEVICSNA
+799 VQRLEPEVICSNA
-812 NFQVR
+812 NFQVE
-817 DKDGLLFSLIS
+817 DKDGLLFGLIS
-828 SSMFLAWQ
+828 SSMFMAWQ
-836 GTIGGRLESRLR
+836 RTIGGRLESRLR
-848 FSSTIVWNNFPVPEL
+848 FSNTLVWNTFPVPEL
-863 STKQRESIIKAGKK
+863 SDKQRESIIKAGKK
-877 VLEARALH
+877 VLETRAAH

-890 AEHYAPLSMAPEL
+890 AEHYSPLAMAPEL
-903 VKAHEALDREVDK
+903 VKAHDALDRDVDK

-933 LFSSYQRLTQ
+933 LFSNYQRLTQ
-943 AA
+943 VA

>member
-26 LVEWNEQG
+26 LEEWKEQG
-34 LTGEE
+34 LTGQE
-39 QKSAQRFWIDLFSC
+39 QKAAQRFWIDLFSC
-53 FGVSAARMNLFERN
+53 FGVTAQRMNLFERN

-84 GVVIGEAKKPGVELE
+84 GVVIGEAKKPGVDLE

-114 RDFEYPRYILCS
+114 REFEYPRYILCS
-126 NFEAFRLVRLG
+126 NFEQFRLIRLG
-137 DTDSSFDISFRL
+137 DTNFDVSFGL
-149 SEVVDYL
+149 SEIVDYL

-169 RAEETRAS
+169 RDEEARAS

-203 APTNIHDEELRVHET
+203 APTNFHDEELRVHET

-353 LEPLFLTELRE
+353 LQPLFLTELRE
-364 KAERLIASRS
+364 KAERLITSRS

-446 YGIEVNWWPARI
+446 YGIELNWWPARI

-506 VPEPKGE
+506 VPEPKSE
-513 TLVFGNPPFIGQYT
+513 TFVFGNPPFIGHQT
-527 KTKGQKEDMKRV
+527 KTKEQREELKAV
-539 WGKDYDGYLDYVT
+539 WGKHANGLLDYVT

-562 SQRKG
+562 QNRKG
-567 QFAYV
+567 EFAFV
-572 TTNSITQGQPV
+572 TTNSITQGQGVAP
-583 PELFG
+583 LFG
-588 PLFREGW
+588 PLYAEGW
-595 RIKFAHRTFSWDSE
+595 DIKFAHKTFAWDSE

-617 CVIVGFSRGEF
+617 CVIVGFSRDTTG
-628 KPLLWDYPRVNGEPV
+628 KQRLWDYETAHSEPQEVVVSQGVNG
-643 SVPVV
+643 
-648 TGINAYLVD
+648 YLVD
-657 GPNVLVTKRMKPLS
+657 GPRILVERVSKPLS
-671 SFVSPAVRGSQ
+671 SEIAPAHFGTMPLGSA
-682 PTDGGNLIISAEDY
+682 LIVEAGDY
-696 EEVSSNSVAA
+696 EEVSSDPVAA
-706 KYLRKFIG
+706 KYLRPFRMGK
-714 SRELVHGL
+714 ELVRGL
-722 DRWCLWLEDLDPAD
+722 DRWCLWLEDLEPGDLEKSP
-736 VKHAEVLRERIEG
+736 VLKERVARNKRYREAA
-749 CREFREQS
+749 S
-757 TPSGDAYK
+757 TGGDAYK
-765 LKEIPHLF
+765 YRSTPHLF

-783 YVGIPIHVG
+783 YVGIPAVVS
-792 ESRRYYT
+792 ESRPYYT
-799 VQRFEPEVICSNA
+799 AARLEPEVIAGNKVFVA
-812 NFQVR
+812 V
-817 DKDGLLFSLIS
+817 DPDGLLFSLIS
-828 SSMFLAWQ
+828 SSMFMTWQ
-836 GTIGGRLESRLR
+836 RTVGGRLKSDLN
-848 FSSTIVWNNFPVPEL
+848 FSNTITWNNFPVPEL
-863 STKQRESIIKAGKK
+863 TDKQRTSIIKAGEK
-877 VLEARALH
+877 VLEARALN

-903 VKAHEALDREVDK
+903 VKAHDALDREVDK
-916 AFGAPRKLTNE
+916 AFGASRKLSND

-933 LFSSYQRLTQ
+933 LFSNYQRLTEVV
-943 AA
+943 

>member
-1 MPSSQLSRDEIHRNL
+1 
-16 DSFRSHWLRE
+16 
-26 LVEWNEQG
+26 
-34 LTGEE
+34 
-39 QKSAQRFWIDLFSC
+39 
-53 FGVSAARMNLFERN
+53 MNLFERN

-84 GVVIGEAKKPGVELE
+84 GVVIGEAKKPGVDLE

-114 RDFEYPRYILCS
+114 REFEYPRYILCS
-126 NFEAFRLVRLG
+126 NFEQFRLIRLG
-137 DTDSSFDISFRL
+137 DTNFDVSFGL
-149 SEVVDYL
+149 SEIVDYL

-169 RAEETRAS
+169 RDEEARAS

-203 APTNIHDEELRVHET
+203 APTNFHDEELRVHET

-353 LEPLFLTELRE
+353 LQPLFLTELRE
-364 KAERLIASRS
+364 KAERLITSRS

-446 YGIEVNWWPARI
+446 YGIELNWWPARI

-506 VPEPKGE
+506 VPEPKSE
-513 TLVFGNPPFIGQYT
+513 TFVFGNPPFIGHQT
-527 KTKGQKEDMKRV
+527 KTKEQREELKAV
-539 WGKDYDGYLDYVT
+539 WGKHANGLLDYVT

-562 SQRKG
+562 QNRKG
-567 QFAYV
+567 EFAFV
-572 TTNSITQGQPV
+572 TTNSITQGQGVAP
-583 PELFG
+583 LFG
-588 PLFREGW
+588 PLYAEGW
-595 RIKFAHRTFSWDSE
+595 DIKFAHKTFAWDSE

-617 CVIVGFSRGEF
+617 CVIVGFSRDTTG
-628 KPLLWDYPRVNGEPV
+628 KQRLWDYETAHSEPQEVVVSQGVNG
-643 SVPVV
+643 
-648 TGINAYLVD
+648 YLVD
-657 GPNVLVTKRMKPLS
+657 GPRILVERVSKPLS
-671 SFVSPAVRGSQ
+671 SEIAPAHFGTMPLGSA
-682 PTDGGNLIISAEDY
+682 LIVEAGDY
-696 EEVSSNSVAA
+696 EEVSSDPVAA
-706 KYLRKFIG
+706 KYLRPFRMGK
-714 SRELVHGL
+714 ELVRGL
-722 DRWCLWLEDLDPAD
+722 DRWCLWLEDLEPGDLEKSP
-736 VKHAEVLRERIEG
+736 VLKERVARNKRYREAA
-749 CREFREQS
+749 S
-757 TPSGDAYK
+757 TGGDAYK
-765 LKEIPHLF
+765 YRSTPHLF

-783 YVGIPIHVG
+783 YVGIPAVVS
-792 ESRRYYT
+792 ESRPYYT
-799 VQRFEPEVICSNA
+799 AARLEPEVIAGNKVFVA
-812 NFQVR
+812 V
-817 DKDGLLFSLIS
+817 DPDGLLFSLIS
-828 SSMFLAWQ
+828 SSMFMTWQ
-836 GTIGGRLESRLR
+836 RTVGGRLKSDLN
-848 FSSTIVWNNFPVPEL
+848 FSNTITWNNFPVPEL
-863 STKQRESIIKAGKK
+863 TDKQRTSIIKAGEK
-877 VLEARALH
+877 VLEARALN

-903 VKAHEALDREVDK
+903 VKAHDALDREVDK
-916 AFGAPRKLTNE
+916 AFGASRKLSND

-933 LFSSYQRLTQ
+933 LFSNYQRLTEVV
-943 AA
+943 